1 MNDLDLNIDNYE
13 LRDLI
18 KLFNMPLH
26 FQESDLKDA
35 KKIVLK
41 THPDKSGLD
50 KEYFL
55 FFSQAFKYLL
65 KVYQL
70 RQSSSITNT
79 EYDNSDLDCSFKSEH
94 TILIDGEIKNM
105 DQNQYI
111 DWFNKAFDKMKV
123 NDDNND
129 DGYGDWLKTDEG
141 LVNKQA
147 NNSREMNELINEK
160 KNHIRSLVLHNDF
173 TDSNNSNHFDLI
185 RDRPEHYGS
194 SMFDKLQ
201 FEDIRKAHMES
212 VIPVTDED
220 FHNRKKYTNIDELNR
235 ERTTDLKISSKQWY
249 SAHENKLNKL
259 KTDDEDLNIQRA
271 YKLMNQDEVIRR
283 NYDKFWSELKQIKN

>member
-18 KLFNMPLH
+18 KLFNIPLH
-26 FQESDLKDA
+26 FQEEDLKNA
-35 KKIVLK
+35 KKMVLK

-65 KVYQL
+65 KVFQL

-111 DWFNKAFDKMKV
+111 EWFNKAFDKMKV

-147 NNSREMNELINEK
+147 NNSTEMNELINEK

-185 RDRPEHYGS
+185 RDRPENYGS

-201 FEDIRKAHMES
+201 FEDVRKAHMES

>member
-1 MNDLDLNIDNYE
+1 
-13 LRDLI
+13 
-18 KLFNMPLH
+18 
-26 FQESDLKDA
+26 
-35 KKIVLK
+35 
-41 THPDKSGLD
+41 
-50 KEYFL
+50 
-55 FFSQAFKYLL
+55 
-65 KVYQL
+65 
-70 RQSSSITNT
+70 
-79 EYDNSDLDCSFKSEH
+79 
-94 TILIDGEIKNM
+94 M

-185 RDRPEHYGS
+185 RDRPENYGS

-201 FEDIRKAHMES
+201 FEDVRKAHMES

-249 SAHENKLNKL
+249 TAHENKLNKL

>member
-185 RDRPEHYGS
+185 RDRPENYGS

-201 FEDIRKAHMES
+201 FEDVRKAHMES

-249 SAHENKLNKL
+249 TAHENKLNKL

>member
-18 KLFNMPLH
+18 KLFNIPLH
-26 FQESDLKDA
+26 FQEADLKNA
-35 KKIVLK
+35 KKMVLK

-65 KVYQL
+65 KVFQL

-111 DWFNKAFDKMKV
+111 EWFNKAFDKMKV

-147 NNSREMNELINEK
+147 NNSTEMNELINEK

-185 RDRPEHYGS
+185 RDRPENYGS

-201 FEDIRKAHMES
+201 FEDVRKAHMES

>member
-18 KLFNMPLH
+18 NLFNIPLH
-26 FQESDLKDA
+26 FQETDLKNA
-35 KKIVLK
+35 KKMVLK

-185 RDRPEHYGS
+185 RDRPENYGS

>member
-18 KLFNMPLH
+18 KLFNIPLH
-26 FQESDLKDA
+26 FQEADLKNA
-35 KKIVLK
+35 KKMVLK

-65 KVYQL
+65 KVFQL

-111 DWFNKAFDKMKV
+111 EWFNKAFDKMKV

-147 NNSREMNELINEK
+147 NNSTEMNELINEK

-185 RDRPEHYGS
+185 RDRPENYGS

>member
-18 KLFNMPLH
+18 KLFKIPLH

-35 KKIVLK
+35 KKVVLK

-50 KEYFL
+50 KDYFL

-65 KVYQL
+65 KIYQL

-79 EYDNSDLDCSFKSEH
+79 EYDNNDLDCSFKSEH
-94 TILIDGEIKNM
+94 TILIDGEIKDM
-105 DQNQYI
+105 DQTQYI
-111 DWFNKAFDKMKV
+111 DWFNKAFDKMKLH
-123 NDDNND
+123 DDDND
-129 DGYGDWLKTDEG
+129 DGYGDWLKSDEG

-147 NNSREMNELINEK
+147 NNSTEMNELINEK
-160 KNHIRSLVLHNDF
+160 KNQIRSLVVHNDF
-173 TDSNNSNHFDLI
+173 TDSNSSNHFDLI
-185 RDRPEHYGS
+185 RDRPENYGS
-194 SMFDKLQ
+194 SIFDKLQ
-201 FEDIRKAHMES
+201 FEDVRKAHMES

-220 FHNRKKYTNIDELNR
+220 FKNRKKYTNIDELNR
-235 ERTTDLKISSKQWY
+235 ERTTELKISSKQWY
-249 SAHENKLNKL
+249 TAHENKLNKL

-283 NYDKFWSELKQIKN
+283 NHEKFWSELKQIKN